1 MEMDF
6 ISLIMEMKLSLIKY
20 LSKLIDVITIQIIA
34 RIKMIPIFF
43 IKILILKFGNI
54 LNKLISKLLLENLF
68 IKVLKFCVKF
78 THRLFKIFHNN
89 FSFI

>member
-54 LNKLISKLLLENLF
+54 LNKLISNLA
-68 IKVLKFCVKF
+68 VSN
-78 THRLFKIFHNN
+78 KIE
-89 FSFI
+89 SV